1 MITTRKIF
9 LASSQ
14 ELEDDRRQFEVFIAR
29 ENKSWVKQGVEL
41 ELVLWEDFLD
51 AVSRTRL
58 QDEYLRAIGRC
69 DIFVLLFFTKVGP
82 YTAEEFA
89 AAYEHFQATGRPL
102 LYTYF
107 KDAPHQAARA
117 DLLSLWAFQDKLE
130 ALGHFPTRYANV
142 DQLKLHFRQQLDK
155 LAASGFGD
163 SPPDRAA
170 PAAPGGGR
178 FEARLTGDGAIAQGD
193 GAIAV
198 GAGGQFTQI
207 VRKKVPRR
215 DKSVENRAVIAD
227 YLAALASDL
236 AGLKLG
242 EIDVA
247 ASDTRREP
255 LQLADVYVPLA
266 THLRLPAQTTLAQWL
281 ASDRQRARGERADLE
296 TAHETRPVPVL
307 EALAQHR
314 QLTLL
319 GAAGSGKST
328 FGASVLLTLAQAW
341 PGQAER
347 LADLGDAWTHGA
359 RLPVRVVLRR
369 FAEELPAGGAPPC
382 AGDLWTFIGRSLDAA
397 GYGLSSATCQTIRRV
412 ARDQGALFLF
422 DGLDECGSE
431 AACQRVLGA
440 VDEFVRNAGRHC
452 RFLLTARPYA
462 WPGGADPA
470 QGVYS
475 LADLDDGQIEQFVRA
490 WYAALARRQWLSP
503 GDAERKCD
511 DLLAARRRPDLL
523 PLARNP
529 LLLTLMASLHANRGR
544 LPDDRADLY
553 DDSVDLLL
561 LRWNRQIGADQTL
574 LDALAI
580 PTLKLSDLRGVLEEL
595 AFAVHAESVVEQ
607 ALVHAGPVA
616 ASAAGAPAD
625 IGEGR
630 LLQAFRGLL
639 QNDLNKAAIVVDY
652 IEKRAGLLLGQ
663 CFRHG
668 ERQFAFPH
676 RTFQEFLAA
685 SHLAARPD
693 FATKCARL
701 ARQAPGHWQV
711 VLPLAARLAKAERGA
726 SAADELI
733 GGQAVADCRRKRPV
747 AAADWN
753 CALLA
758 GMQLLE
764 IGVGAIRQRERTAAI
779 AARVAGWLA
788 ASLPIHP
795 DDGGATRTQRARA
808 GDVLAQIGD
817 PRFDAQRFYLPADDT
832 LGFVRLAADPG
843 FVIGT
848 QRGDRK
854 RVSRIAGYEL
864 SDDEIND
871 ALTPTP
877 EFYIARYP
885 VTVAQFRAFVEATG
899 YAIGDPDA
907 LRDPDSRPVR
917 HVSWHDA
924 LAWCG
929 WLNEVLTTAD
939 VFADHP
945 IASLVRER
953 GWRVALPSELEWE
966 KAARGGLAGAV
977 FPWGDEADPERA
989 NYDAAEINDSSA
1001 VGCFAANGFG
1011 LYDMAGNVWEW
1022 TRSLWGDDW
1031 AQSDFVYPYDA
1042 RDLKREDLDASDD
1055 VYRVVRGGSWNL
1067 LRVLARCACRYRIHP
1082 GVRDGDLGFRVVLRS
1097 SPVP

>member
-1 MITTRKIF
+1 MIATRKIF
-9 LASSQ
+9 LASSE
-14 ELEDDRRQFEVFIAR
+14 ELEDDRRQFEIFIAR
-29 ENKSWVKQGVEL
+29 ENKSWVKQGVFL

-51 AVSRTRL
+51 AVSQTRL
-58 QDEYLRAIGRC
+58 QDEYHRAIRSC
-69 DIFVLLFFTKVGP
+69 DIFVMLFFTKVGR
-82 YTAEEFA
+82 YTEAEFA
-89 AAYEHFQATGRPL
+89 TAFGQFKATSRPFL
-102 LYTYF
+102 FTYF
-107 KDAPHQAARA
+107 KTAPHNAGRA
-117 DLLSLWAFQDKLE
+117 DLQSLWAFQDKLKE
-130 ALGHFPTRYANV
+130 LGHFPTEYANA

-155 LAASGFGD
+155 LAANGF
-163 SPPDRAA
+163 SEFQPDRGAS
-170 PAAPGGGR
+170 AAPGGSS
-178 FEARLTGDGAIAQGD
+178 FEAKLKGDGAIAQGD

-207 VRKKVPRR
+207 VKKKVQRR
-215 DKSVENRAVIAD
+215 DKSAENRAVIAD

-281 ASDRQRARGERADLE
+281 EGDRQRARGERADLE
-296 TAHETRPVPVL
+296 TAHETRPVSVL

-328 FGASVLLTLAQAW
+328 FGASVLLTLAQART
-341 PGQAER
+341 GQADR
-347 LADLGDAWTHGA
+347 LTDLGTAWPHGA
-359 RLPVRVVLRR
+359 LLPVRVVLRR
-369 FAEELPAGGAPPC
+369 FAEELPAGSAPSS
-382 AGDLWTFIGRSLDAA
+382 AGDLWAFIGRSLDAA

-431 AACQRVLGA
+431 AARQRVLGA
-440 VDEFVRNAGRHC
+440 VDEFMRSAGRHC

-462 WPGGADPA
+462 WPGGPDPA

-475 LADLDDGQIEQFVRA
+475 LADFDDEQIEQFIRA
-490 WYAALARRQWLSP
+490 WYAALLRRQWLSP
-503 GDAERKCD
+503 GDAERKRD
-511 DLLAARRRPDLL
+511 DLLAARRRPELL

-553 DDSVDLLL
+553 DDSVNLLL
-561 LRWNRQIGADQTL
+561 LRWSRQIGADKTL

-607 ALVHAGPVA
+607 AILHASPA
-616 ASAAGAPAD
+616 AAGATGAPAD

-630 LLQAFRGLL
+630 LLQAFRRLL
-639 QNDLNKAAIVVDY
+639 QSDLNKAAIVVDY

-663 CFRHG
+663 GFRNG

-693 FATKCARL
+693 FATECARL

-733 GGQAVADCRRKRPV
+733 GGQAIADCRRKRPV

-764 IGVGAIRQRERTAAI
+764 IGVGAIRQRERTGAI
-779 AARVAGWLA
+779 AARVANWLA

-808 GDVLAQIGD
+808 GDVLAQLGD
-817 PRFDAQRFYLPADDT
+817 PRFEAQRFFLPADDR
-832 LGFVRLAADPG
+832 LGFVRIAADPE
-843 FVIGT
+843 FSIGT
-848 QRGDRK
+848 RPSDK
-854 RVSRIAGYEL
+854 ERVSQIAGYPVP
-864 SDDEIND
+864 DHEIND

-899 YAIGDPDA
+899 FAIGDPDA
-907 LRDPDSRPVR
+907 LLDPDSRPVR
-917 HVSWHDA
+917 YVSWHEA

-929 WLNEVLTTAD
+929 WLNEVLATSG

-945 IASLVRER
+945 IARLVREHA
-953 GWRVALPSELEWE
+953 WRVTLPSELEWE

-977 FPWGDEADPERA
+977 FPWGGEVDPERA
-989 NYDAAEINDSSA
+989 NDDEAEINDSSA
-1001 VGCFAANGFG
+1001 VGCFPANGFG
-1011 LYDMAGNVWEW
+1011 LCDMAGNVWEW
-1022 TRSLWGDDW
+1022 TRSAYGP
-1031 AQSDFVYPYDA
+1031 YPYDPS
-1042 RDLKREDLDASDD
+1042 DVKREGLNSGSD
-1055 VYRVVRGGSWNL
+1055 VNRVVRGGSWFY
-1067 LRVLARCACRYRIHP
+1067 LRDYARCAARYGFLP
-1082 GVRDGDLGFRVVLRS
+1082 GARDDSLGFRVVLRS

>member
-1 MITTRKIF
+1 MIITRKIF

-14 ELEDDRRQFEVFIAR
+14 ELEDDRRQFEIFIAR

-58 QDEYLRAIGRC
+58 QDEYNEAVRSC
-69 DIFVLLFFTKVGP
+69 DLFVLLFFTKVGP

-89 AAYEHFQATGRPL
+89 AAYEHFQATGKPL

-107 KDAPHQAARA
+107 KDAPHNAARA

-130 ALGHFPTRYANV
+130 ALRHFPTKYSNV

-155 LAASGFGD
+155 LAANGFGD

-170 PAAPGGGR
+170 PTAPGGGS
-178 FEARLTGDGAIAQGD
+178 FEALLTGDGAIAQGA

-198 GAGGQFTQI
+198 AAGGQFTQI
-207 VRKKVPRR
+207 VKKKVQRR
-215 DKSVENRAVIAD
+215 DKSADDRAIIAD
-227 YLAALASDL
+227 YLAALASEL
-236 AGLKLG
+236 SGLKLG

-247 ASDTRREP
+247 ASDARREP

-281 ASDRQRARGERADLE
+281 ASDRQRTHGERADLE
-296 TAHETRPVPVL
+296 TAAHDSRPVPAL

-341 PGQAER
+341 PGQADR
-347 LADLGDAWTHGA
+347 LVDLGDSWTHGA
-359 RLPVRVVLRR
+359 LLPVRVVLRR
-369 FAEELPAGGAPPC
+369 FAEALPAGGTPSC
-382 AGDLWTFIGRSLDAA
+382 AGDLWAFIGRSLDAA
-397 GYGLSSATCQTIRRV
+397 GYGLSPATCQTIRRV

-431 AACQRVLGA
+431 AACRRVLGA
-440 VDEFVRNAGRHC
+440 VEEFMRSAGRHC

-470 QGVYS
+470 HGVYA
-475 LADLDDGQIEQFVRA
+475 LADLDDEQIEQFIRA
-490 WYAALARRQWLSP
+490 WYAALAKRQWLSP
-503 GDAERKCD
+503 GDAGRKCD
-511 DLLAARRRPDLL
+511 DLLAARQRPDLR
-523 PLARNP
+523 PLAQNP

-553 DDSVDLLL
+553 DDSIHLLL
-561 LRWNRQIGADQTL
+561 LRWNRQIGADQAL

-580 PTLKLSDLRGVLEEL
+580 PTLKLADLRGVLEEL
-595 AFAVHAESVVEQ
+595 AFAVHAGSAVGPVV
-607 ALVHAGPVA
+607 LHAGPA
-616 ASAAGAPAD
+616 AAGAPAD

-630 LLQAFRGLL
+630 LLAAFRPLL
-639 QNDLNKAAIVVDY
+639 QGSLDKAAIVVDY
-652 IEKRAGLLLGQ
+652 IEKRAGLLVGQ
-663 CFRHG
+663 GFRNG

-676 RTFQEFLAA
+676 RSFQEFLAA
-685 SHLAARPD
+685 CHLAARPD
-693 FATKCARL
+693 FATECARL
-701 ARQAPGHWQV
+701 ARQAPGHWQL

-733 GGQAVADCRRKRPV
+733 GGQAIADCRRQRPIV
-747 AAADWN
+747 AADWT

-758 GMQLLE
+758 GRQLLE

-788 ASLPIHP
+788 ASLPLHP
-795 DDGGATRTQRARA
+795 GDGGVTRTLRAQA
-808 GDVLAQIGD
+808 GDVLAQLGD
-817 PRFDAQRFYLPADDT
+817 PRFDAQRFFLPADDG
-832 LGFVRLAADPG
+832 LGFVRVAADPG
-843 FVIGT
+843 FMIGT
-848 QRGDRK
+848 RPGDRE
-854 RVSRIAGYEL
+854 RVSRIAGFDVG
-864 SDDEIND
+864 DDEIND
-871 ALTPTP
+871 TTTPTP
-877 EFYIARYP
+877 EFYIARHP

-899 YAIGDPDA
+899 LAIGDSRA

-917 HVSWHDA
+917 YVSWHEA
-924 LAWCG
+924 LAWCD
-929 WLNEVLTTAD
+929 WLTEVLATSG
-939 VFADHP
+939 VFAGHP
-945 IASLVRER
+945 IASLVREHA
-953 GWRVALPSELEWE
+953 WRVALPSELEWE

-1001 VGCFAANGFG
+1001 VGCFPANGFG
-1011 LYDMAGNVWEW
+1011 LYDLAGNVWEW

-1031 AQSDFVYPYDA
+1031 EKPTFAHPYEANDP
-1042 RDLKREDLDASDD
+1042 RREALDAVDGIL
-1055 VYRVVRGGSWNL
+1055 RVVRGGSWYG
-1067 LRVLARCACRYRIHP
+1067 RRDLARCAYRSGVHP
-1082 GVRDGDLGFRVVLRS
+1082 GDRDVSLGFRVVLRS

>member
-1 MITTRKIF
+1 MIATRKIF

-14 ELEDDRRQFEVFIAR
+14 ELEDDRRQFEIFFAR

-58 QDEYLRAIGRC
+58 QDEYKRAIRSC

-82 YTAEEFA
+82 YTAEEFTA
-89 AAYEHFQATGRPL
+89 AHEHFQVTGKPV

-117 DLLSLWAFQDKLE
+117 DLQSLWAFQDKLE
-130 ALGHFPTRYANV
+130 ALGHFPTKYANV

-155 LAASGFGD
+155 LAANGFGEFQ
-163 SPPDRAA
+163 PDRGAS
-170 PAAPGGGR
+170 AAPGGSS
-178 FEARLTGDGAIAQGD
+178 FEAVLEGNGAIAQGP
-193 GAIAV
+193 GAIAI

-207 VRKKVPRR
+207 VKNKIQRR
-215 DKSVENRAVIAD
+215 EKQAGDGAVIAD
-227 YLAALASDL
+227 YLAALVSEL

-281 ASDRQRARGERADLE
+281 ERDRQGPRGERADLE
-296 TAHETRPVPVL
+296 TAHDSRPVSAL

-319 GAAGSGKST
+319 GSAGSGKST

-341 PGQAER
+341 PGQADR
-347 LADLGDAWTHGA
+347 LADLGAAWTHGA
-359 RLPVRVVLRR
+359 LLPVRVVLRR
-369 FAEELPAGGAPPC
+369 FAEDLPAGGAPSC
-382 AGDLWTFIGRSLDAA
+382 AGDLWAFIGRSLDAA
-397 GYGLSSATCQTIRRV
+397 GYGLSPATCQTIRRV
-412 ARDQGALFLF
+412 ARDQGALFLL

-431 AACQRVLGA
+431 AARQRVLGA
-440 VDEFVRNAGRHC
+440 VDEFMRSAGRHC
-452 RFLLTARPYA
+452 RFLLSARPYA

-475 LADLDDGQIEQFVRA
+475 LADLDDEQIEQFIGA
-490 WYAALARRQWLSP
+490 WYAALAKRQWLSP
-503 GDAERKCD
+503 GDAARKCD
-511 DLLAARRRPDLL
+511 DLLAARQRPDLL

-561 LRWNRQIGADQTL
+561 LRWNRQIGAEKAL

-607 ALVHAGPVA
+607 AVLHAGPA
-616 ASAAGAPAD
+616 AAGAPAD

-630 LLQAFRGLL
+630 LLQAFRRLL

-663 CFRHG
+663 GFRNG

-693 FATKCARL
+693 FATECARL

-747 AAADWN
+747 GPADWN

-758 GMQLLE
+758 GMQLRE
-764 IGVGAIRQRERTAAI
+764 IGVGAIRQRERTSAI

-788 ASLPIHP
+788 ASLPVHP
-795 DDGGATRTQRARA
+795 DDGGAMRTQRAQA
-808 GDVLAQIGD
+808 GDVLAQLGD
-817 PRFDAQRFYLPADDT
+817 PRFDAQRFFLPADDG
-832 LGFVRLAADPG
+832 LGFVRIAADPE

-848 QRGDRK
+848 RRSDRE
-854 RVSRIAGYEL
+854 RVSQIAVYPV
-864 SDDEIND
+864 SDNEIND
-871 ALTPTP
+871 KLTPTP

-899 YAIGDPDA
+899 FAVGDTDA

-917 HVSWHDA
+917 YVSWHEA
-924 LAWCG
+924 LAWCD
-929 WLNEVLTTAD
+929 WLNEVLATSG
-939 VFADHP
+939 VFAGHP
-945 IASLVRER
+945 IASLVREH

-977 FPWGDEADPERA
+977 FPWGDQADPERA
-989 NYDAAEINDSSA
+989 NYDEAEINDSSA
-1001 VGCFAANGFG
+1001 VGCFPANGFG
-1011 LYDMAGNVWEW
+1011 LHDLAGNVWEW

-1031 AQSDFVYPYDA
+1031 EKPAFAYPYDA
-1042 RDLKREDLDASDD
+1042 TDRTREALDAADD
-1055 VYRVVRGGSWNL
+1055 IRRVVRGGSWIG
-1067 LRVLARCACRYRIHP
+1067 RRDDARCAYRLRLPP
-1082 GVRDGDLGFRVVLRS
+1082 GVRAAFLGFRVVLRS